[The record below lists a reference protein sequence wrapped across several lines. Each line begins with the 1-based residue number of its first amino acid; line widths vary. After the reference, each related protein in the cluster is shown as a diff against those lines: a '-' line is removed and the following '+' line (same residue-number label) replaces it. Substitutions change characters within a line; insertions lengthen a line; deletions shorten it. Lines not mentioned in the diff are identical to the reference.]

1 MLMEAEA
8 CSLWGSLQP
17 SPHGV
22 SGSGAGGAGGSV
34 LPLLVGKVCVVLRPG
49 LMCLL
54 EVVPWGHLLLLVV
67 AGDCLTAVP
76 GSHPRNITFD
86 TFSICIT

>member
-8 CSLWGSLQP
+8 CSLWGGLQP

-22 SGSGAGGAGGSV
+22 SGSGAGGSGGSV

-49 LMCLL
+49 LIRLL
-54 EVVPWGHLLLLVV
+54 EVVP
-67 AGDCLTAVP
+67 
-76 GSHPRNITFD
+76 
-86 TFSICIT
+86 